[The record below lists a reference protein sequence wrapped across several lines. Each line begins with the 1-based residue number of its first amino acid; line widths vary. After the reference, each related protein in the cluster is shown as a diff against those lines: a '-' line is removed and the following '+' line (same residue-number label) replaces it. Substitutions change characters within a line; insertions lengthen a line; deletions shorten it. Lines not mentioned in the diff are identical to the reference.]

1 MEYDRITVDAH
12 SLIWYVH
19 EPSNVKLTKKAIEI
33 IDNAERNGIIYVPS
47 IVLLEILRLVEKGKY
62 PISFDALVKSIENHA
77 RYEVIPLNTD
87 LISILKNIHGLELHD
102 RVIVATAMMT
112 NTILVSKDREIR
124 AAGLNVIW
132 SAI

>member
-19 EPSNVKLTKKAIEI
+19 EPSNVKLTQKALEI

-62 PISFDALVKSIENHA
+62 PISFDALVKNIENHA
-77 RYEVIPLNTD
+77 RYEVIPLNTE

>member
-1 MEYDRITVDAH
+1 MSQAI
-12 SLIWYVH
+12 
-19 EPSNVKLTKKAIEI
+19 TKKAIEV

-102 RVIVATAMMT
+102 RIIVATAMMT

-124 AAGLNVIW
+124 ASDLNVIW
-132 SAI
+132 SVI

>member
-1 MEYDRITVDAH
+1 
-12 SLIWYVH
+12 
-19 EPSNVKLTKKAIEI
+19 
-33 IDNAERNGIIYVPS
+33 
-47 IVLLEILRLVEKGKY
+47 VLLEILRLVEKGKY
-62 PISFDALVKSIENHA
+62 PISFDDLVKNIENHA
-77 RYEVIPLNTD
+77 RYEVIPLNTKV
-87 LISILKNIHGLELHD
+87 ISILKNIYGLELHD

>member
-102 RVIVATAMMT
+102 RIIVATAMMT

-124 AAGLNVIW
+124 ASDLNVIW
-132 SAI
+132 SVI